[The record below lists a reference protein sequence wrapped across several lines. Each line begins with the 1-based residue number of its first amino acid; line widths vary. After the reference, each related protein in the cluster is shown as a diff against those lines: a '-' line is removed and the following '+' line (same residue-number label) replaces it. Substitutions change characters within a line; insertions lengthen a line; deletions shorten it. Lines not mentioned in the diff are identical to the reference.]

1 LLDCTDFRLTNLA
14 IDEVPAEAVAY
25 IAPVTAGS

>member
-1 LLDCTDFRLTNLA
+1 LLDCTDFRLTNLV
-14 IDEVPAEAVAY
+14 IDEASAEAVES

>member
-1 LLDCTDFRLTNLA
+1 LLDCTDFRLTNLV
-14 IDEVPAEAVAY
+14 IDEVSAEAVAY